1 MSATGAGYDLA
12 VTTFSPDGRVF
23 QVEYAGKAVEKSGTA
38 IGVRCVDGVVL
49 GVEKLVQSKMLVEG
63 SNRRI
68 MNVDVHCGIAMSGIA
83 GDGKQIVNRARSEA
97 RQYREFYGQMIPGKV
112 LNERLAGFIH
122 TYTLYWYLRPFGA
135 SVLVASYDD
144 DGPQLHMIEPSGI
157 AYRYFAAA
165 IGKHRMAAK
174 TELEKIKFD
183 QITCDE
189 AVFEVAKILHKL
201 HDDIKDK
208 DWELEL
214 SWVRNDGKHM
224 MVPAAIR
231 DAASKM
237 GKEAKD
243 REDRDD
249 DDDKKMGD
257 KPKATTATATTS
269 STTTATGSATPAA
282 SASAAAAAAAP
293 AAAQQGSGAKKDN
306 K

>member
-1 MSATGAGYDLA
+1 

-23 QVEYAGKAVEKSGTA
+23 QVEYAAKAVEKSGTA
-38 IGVRCVDGVVL
+38 VGVRCIDGVVL
-49 GVEKLVQSKMLVEG
+49 GVEKLVSSKMLVEG

-83 GDGKQIVNRARSEA
+83 GDAKQIVNRARSEA

-112 LNERLAGFIH
+112 LNERLAGFVH

-135 SVLVASYDD
+135 SVLIASVDD
-144 DGPQLHMIEPSGI
+144 DGPSLHMLEPSGI
-157 AYRYFAAA
+157 AYKYFAAA

-189 AVFEVAKILHKL
+189 AVTEIAKILYKL

-214 SWVRNDGKHM
+214 SWIKKDGKHQ
-224 MVPAAIR
+224 MVPAAVR
-231 DAASKM
+231 AAALRA
-237 GKEAKD
+237 GREAKD

-249 DDDKKMGD
+249 ADDKKMES
-257 KPKATTATATTS
+257 KATS
-269 STTTATGSATPAA
+269 STTTTTSASSSAPTTTASGSTA
-282 SASAAAAAAAP
+282 SAGAGTSGAGA
-293 AAAQQGSGAKKDN
+293 GSGAAGSSAGSGSTSAPKKDSG

>member
-1 MSATGAGYDLA
+1 LA

-38 IGVRCVDGVVL
+38 VGVRCVDGVVM

-83 GDGKQIVNRARSEA
+83 GDAKQLVNRARSEA

-112 LNERLAGFIH
+112 LNERLAGFVH

-135 SVLVASYDD
+135 SVLLASYDD

-183 QITCDE
+183 QITCDQ
-189 AVFEVAKILHKL
+189 AVFEVAKILCKL

-231 DAASKM
+231 EAAIKA

-249 DDDKKMGD
+249 DDKKMGDD
-257 KPKATTATATTS
+257 KPKATTS
-269 STTTATGSATPAA
+269 STGTTASAGSSVPAAA
-282 SASAAAAAAAP
+282 SAAAAAAAAAP
-293 AAAQQGSGAKKDN
+293 AAAPAGAKKDN
-306 K
+306 QK